1 ETTPDKTNYTIKGD
15 FTMIGNT
22 NMELAGYTYPTNQ
35 DNANDMKY
43 VDIDDDPNTWNS
55 SSAYLNFSQENGAL
69 PDCSNIIYAGLYWT
83 GRASGN
89 QTDTNTFQATK
100 QTGNNLQIYS
110 NSTIANTNYSLS
122 IATGGSGS
130 EAYTQFTFTP

>member
-1 ETTPDKTNYTIKGD
+1 MKKFYFKNILSLTCVTKQVGLTCLLISGDFTSYSQVLVPFTPRAAETTPDKTNYTIKGD

-55 SSAYLNFSQENGAL
+55 SSAYLNFSQE
-69 PDCSNIIYAGLYWT
+69 
-83 GRASGN
+83 
-89 QTDTNTFQATK
+89 
-100 QTGNNLQIYS
+100 
-110 NSTIANTNYSLS
+110 
-122 IATGGSGS
+122 
-130 EAYTQFTFTP
+130 